1 MKKRETWN
9 DRRNTINHSLTINR
23 VENSGGNMK
32 EKIDTLLQ
40 YVFIIETIVSTSC
53 LVYVVM
59 WLDALRK
66 GWLV

>member
-1 MKKRETWN
+1 MRKLEMFL
-9 DRRNTINHSLTINR
+9 HC
-23 VENSGGNMK
+23 
-32 EKIDTLLQ
+32 TLA
-40 YVFIIETIVSTSC
+40 IATIVSTSC

>member
-1 MKKRETWN
+1 MSN
-9 DRRNTINHSLTINR
+9 DRRNTISHSSTVNR
-23 VENSGGNMK
+23 VKNNRRIMK
-32 EKIDTLLQ
+32 EKLDMFLQ
-40 YVFIIETIVSTSC
+40 YVFIIATVVSTSC